1 MTIPTSFFVPSWI
14 FPLCANFVSKNM
26 LDGHRASD
34 LNVHPDHMI
43 NKESVLKRQA
53 SMPEDTKGGQAE
65 MIEGKV

>member
-1 MTIPTSFFVPSWI
+1 
-14 FPLCANFVSKNM
+14 M

-53 SMPEDTKGGQAE
+53 SMPEDKKGGQAE